1 MNEITI
7 KLSGDDKALLI
18 GLFSAVKD
26 LTAAVQALNTYP
38 ATLETAEPE
47 QTLETPTEPPSA
59 PTEPSEETTQEN
71 NTPEPEKPV
80 ESHTE
85 PPSEPQYT
93 KADVRN
99 RVVALSADP
108 GRKPA
113 VRKIVNEYAPTVSGI
128 PEDKYSEVIAKLE
141 LLAMEG

>member
-38 ATLETAEPE
+38 ATLETPE
-47 QTLETPTEPPSA
+47 TLTEPPSA
-59 PTEPSEETTQEN
+59 PTEPAEETTPEN
-71 NTPEPEKPV
+71 NTPEPEKPA
-80 ESHTE
+80 ESRTE
-85 PPSEPQYT
+85 PSGEPQYT
-93 KADVRN
+93 KADVQS
-99 RVVALSADP
+99 RVVALCADP
-108 GRKPA
+108 EHKKA
-113 VRKIVNEYAPTVSGI
+113 VKRIITEYAPKVSEI
-128 PEDKYSEVIAKLE
+128 PEDKYPEVIAKLE

>member
-59 PTEPSEETTQEN
+59 PTEPSEETTPGN

-80 ESHTE
+80 ESRTE
-85 PPSEPQYT
+85 PSSEPQYT
-93 KADVRN
+93 KADVQS
-99 RVVALSADP
+99 RVVALCANPDH
-108 GRKPA
+108 KKA
-113 VRKIVNEYAPTVSGI
+113 VKRIITEYAPKVSEI
-128 PEDKYSEVIAKLE
+128 PEDKYPEVIAKLE